1 MAGNIPNINIGK
13 VYDQKYENAELHFE
27 HLDNLADFFGRN
39 MPVHYHDRFYQMHV
53 ILSGTTHVHL
63 DDKHYTN
70 EGITLFFTP
79 PAVPHSFVTE
89 SSSHGFVLTM
99 QQQLVWRLLEMDSG
113 LNSMMVDQMSAFCT
127 NVPEDNP
134 LLRLLVLL
142 QDELDNAGIMKERAT
157 QSLLQLVLIEV
168 MRLENRN
175 HSDANKR
182 SVDVSVF
189 HNFNHLVESH
199 YREHWPLN
207 DYAEKMGVSV
217 SRLNDICRR
226 VSGLSSK
233 KIIID
238 RLMQEARRSLQ
249 FTSLS
254 ISEIGYDLG
263 FRDPAYFARFFKKYS
278 EITASEYR
286 NQVQSNVSSATE
298 SEKE

>member
-1 MAGNIPNINIGK
+1 MAGTIPNINIGK

-27 HLDNLADFFGRN
+27 HLDNLAEFFGRN
-39 MPVHYHDRFYQMHV
+39 MPVHYHDRFYQMHI

-89 SSSHGFVLTM
+89 ASSKGYVLTM
-99 QQQLVWRLLEMDSG
+99 QQQLVWRLLEMESG
-113 LNSMMVDQMSAFCT
+113 HNSIMIDQMSAFCT
-127 NVPEDNP
+127 NVPKGSA
-134 LLRLLVLL
+134 LLRLLLL
-142 QDELDNAGIMKERAT
+142 LNNELETSAIMKERAT
-157 QSLLQLVLIEV
+157 QSLLQLILIEV
-168 MRLENRN
+168 MRLENKN
-175 HSDANKR
+175 HNESTKR

-189 HNFNHLVESH
+189 HSFNHLVENH
-199 YREHWPLN
+199 YREHWSLA
-207 DYAEKMGVSV
+207 DYAQEMGVSV

-233 KIIID
+233 KIIIE
-238 RLMQEARRSLQ
+238 RLMQEARRALQ

-278 EITASEYR
+278 DVTASEYR
-286 NQVQSNVSSATE
+286 NQVQMNSGID
-298 SEKE
+298 